1 MSQYVAAFNNQF
13 EELVEDIERIFPND
27 NEISS
32 ASRGLKNLRRITP
45 KLIIRV
51 FYEYVDKPYG
61 AYIHDNN
68 LQYFLE
74 KDYKEDLSKTMQKT
88 ERRQASQQLAR
99 VVSLGDVIRPKI
111 LANSD
116 QLASDLDRIINLTK
130 SAVERN
136 RPADADK
143 ALRFLPLIIESIKS
157 FCS

>member
-1 MSQYVAAFNNQF
+1 MKTRYCYLASLIVIASSCATTINQSAVTTVASSSESTTQVTINDQLTTY
-13 EELVEDIERIFPND
+13 ELLSE
-27 NEISS
+27 
-32 ASRGLKNLRRITP
+32 L
-45 KLIIRV
+45 
-51 FYEYVDKPYG
+51 
-61 AYIHDNN
+61 
-68 LQYFLE
+68 FLAV
-74 KDYKEDLSKTMQKT
+74 EDLSKTMQKT

-157 FCS
+157 LG

>member
-1 MSQYVAAFNNQF
+1 MKTRYFF
-13 EELVEDIERIFPND
+13 L
-27 NEISS
+27 SS
-32 ASRGLKNLRRITP
+32 
-45 KLIIRV
+45 LIILASSCATTINQSAV
-51 FYEYVDKPYG
+51 TTVASSSESTTQVTINDQLTT
-61 AYIHDNN
+61 DE
-68 LQYFLE
+68 LLSELFLAV
-74 KDYKEDLSKTMQKT
+74 EDLSKTMQKT

-99 VVSLGDVIRPKI
+99 VVSLGDAIRPKI

-157 FCS
+157 LG

>member
-1 MSQYVAAFNNQF
+1 MKTRYCYIVSLIVIASSCATTINQSAVTTVASSSESTTQVTINDQLTTD
-13 EELVEDIERIFPND
+13 ELLSE
-27 NEISS
+27 
-32 ASRGLKNLRRITP
+32 L
-45 KLIIRV
+45 
-51 FYEYVDKPYG
+51 
-61 AYIHDNN
+61 
-68 LQYFLE
+68 FLAV
-74 KDYKEDLSKTMQKT
+74 KDLSKTMQKT

-157 FCS
+157 LG

>member
-1 MSQYVAAFNNQF
+1 MKTRYFF
-13 EELVEDIERIFPND
+13 L
-27 NEISS
+27 SS
-32 ASRGLKNLRRITP
+32 
-45 KLIIRV
+45 LIILASSCATTINQSAV
-51 FYEYVDKPYG
+51 TTVASSSESTTQVTINDQLTT
-61 AYIHDNN
+61 DE
-68 LQYFLE
+68 LLSELFLAV
-74 KDYKEDLSKTMQKT
+74 EDLSKTMQKT

-157 FCS
+157 LG